1 MYILGLS
8 YDIDAAACLVKDGV
22 PLAASAEE
30 RFSKIK
36 HDRGFPNQAIKFCLG
51 REGIKMEDLEWA
63 AMGWNPSIHLKPLL
77 WRQSSRVRHHAEY
90 LYAVPNMLFQHF
102 SERPRDR
109 VTEQVHHFE
118 DGRTLRT
125 AYVEHH
131 LCHAAWSFVSPF
143 EDCAILTIDGFG
155 EDTSTMLSQCVGNKI
170 EVLQQTKR
178 PHSLGSLYAAITQY
192 LGFKPNQDEGTV
204 MSLAAMAE
212 PKFVDDFREMCRL
225 NEDDGT
231 FELDLTYF
239 SYFQEDTDRVSPKFV
254 EKYGPVRKWEDEITD
269 HHMSVAASLQVVF
282 EETYMGMLR
291 NLHKR
296 TGHKQVVVAGGVAL
310 NCVANGRI
318 LEQTPFEDIFIPPAS
333 GDDGT
338 STGAALYLYHHHLD
352 NPRTG
357 KVFKRASLGW
367 DVTDDEAKELI
378 DVSVRRHHKIDAAD
392 TPRVAARLLAKD
404 RIVGWCQGQAEFG
417 PRALGNRSIMAN
429 PGNLD
434 LKDQLNATIK
444 FRLWFRPFAPSML
457 ADHVGELF
465 QNGVVSPFMLL
476 AFTVK
481 PEWRERVIGILHT
494 DDTAR
499 VQTVTPDENER
510 YHAVIEH
517 FHKLTGKPIIL
528 NTSLNVRG
536 EPIANTA
543 KDAMA
548 CFDST
553 AMDYLFLGNY
563 VLCKPQAD
571 CIADLEEAIKGDPQ

>member
-8 YDIDAAACLVKDGV
+8 YDVDAAATLLKDGV
-22 PLAASAEE
+22 PVSASAEE

-36 HDRGFPNQAIKFCLG
+36 HDRSFPNQASKFCLG
-51 REGIKMEDLEWA
+51 REGIEMEDLDWA
-63 AMGWNPSIHLKPLL
+63 ALGWNPSIHLQPLL
-77 WRQSSRVRHHAEY
+77 WRQSTRIRHHAEY
-90 LYAVPNMLFQHF
+90 LSAVPNLLFQLYGD
-102 SERPRDR
+102 RPRDR
-109 VTEQVHHFE
+109 VTEQVHCFD
-118 DGRTLRT
+118 DGRQLKL
-125 AYVEHH
+125 AFVEHH
-131 LCHAAWSFVSPF
+131 LCHAAWAFVSPF

-155 EDTSTMLSQCVGNKI
+155 EDVSTMLASCEGNKL
-170 EVLQQTKR
+170 VVHQQTRR

-192 LGFKPNQDEGTV
+192 LGFQPNQDEGTV

-212 PKFVDDFREMCRL
+212 PKFVDDFRDMVRL
-225 NEDDGT
+225 DEDNGT
-231 FELDLTYF
+231 FEMDLTYF
-239 SYFQEDTDRVSPKFV
+239 SYFQEGTSRVSPKFID
-254 EKYGPVRKWEDEITD
+254 KYGPVRARADEITE

-282 EETYMGMLR
+282 EETYMGLLR

-296 TGHKQVVVAGGVAL
+296 TGHKDVVVAGGVAL

-318 LEQTPFEDIFIPPAS
+318 LEQTPFENIFIPPAS
-333 GDDGT
+333 GDDGA

-352 NPRTG
+352 HPRTG
-357 KVFKRASLGW
+357 KVFRRAGLGW
-367 DVTDDEAKELI
+367 DVTDAEAKELLEL
-378 DVSVRRHHKIDAAD
+378 SARRHHVCAPEEAPK
-392 TPRVAARLLAKD
+392 VAARLLAKD

-429 PGNLD
+429 PGNLA

-457 ADHVGELF
+457 ADRVGDLF
-465 QNGVVSPFMLL
+465 INGVVSPFMLL

-481 PEWRERVIGILHT
+481 PEWRDKVIGILHT

-499 VQTVTPDENER
+499 VQTVTPDENPR

-517 FHKLTGKPIIL
+517 FDKLTGKPIIL

-563 VLCKPQAD
+563 ILSKPQAD
-571 CIADLEEAIKGDPQ
+571 CIADLEEALAGDPE

>member
-1 MYILGLS
+1 M
-8 YDIDAAACLVKDGV
+8 
-22 PLAASAEE
+22 
-30 RFSKIK
+30 
-36 HDRGFPNQAIKFCLG
+36 
-51 REGIKMEDLEWA
+51 
-63 AMGWNPSIHLKPLL
+63 
-77 WRQSSRVRHHAEY
+77 
-90 LYAVPNMLFQHF
+90 
-102 SERPRDR
+102 
-109 VTEQVHHFE
+109 
-118 DGRTLRT
+118 
-125 AYVEHH
+125 
-131 LCHAAWSFVSPF
+131 
-143 EDCAILTIDGFG
+143 
-155 EDTSTMLSQCVGNKI
+155 
-170 EVLQQTKR
+170 
-178 PHSLGSLYAAITQY
+178 
-192 LGFKPNQDEGTV
+192 
-204 MSLAAMAE
+204 
-212 PKFVDDFREMCRL
+212 
-225 NEDDGT
+225 
-231 FELDLTYF
+231 
-239 SYFQEDTDRVSPKFV
+239 
-254 EKYGPVRKWEDEITD
+254 
-269 HHMSVAASLQVVF
+269 
-282 EETYMGMLR
+282 
-291 NLHKR
+291 
-296 TGHKQVVVAGGVAL
+296 
-310 NCVANGRI
+310 
-318 LEQTPFEDIFIPPAS
+318 
-333 GDDGT
+333 
-338 STGAALYLYHHHLD
+338 D